1 MAAIK
6 TYTRVDYDR
15 IKLDGFTF
23 ILPQETINAIKSIA
37 ANVGAPEYIKT
48 PHFEKRTHKLRIPP
62 KEISDT
68 EWDNLRSFK
77 ATTFEK
83 KKGIELSIDKIRKHL
98 NKITDKTYENLKTQ
112 IIEEL
117 EPIMKEKENTEND
130 NKAEND
136 ELLLELN
143 KIGDIM
149 FDIASGNSF
158 YSKIYATLYKE
169 LMSQYTFLA
178 EIFNLKISSDV
189 SIFKDFTYCDPN
201 KDYDTFCKNN
211 KANEKRRALALFYV
225 NLMLQGIVSEEKVQT
240 MIEELQIDLLKNI
253 KKESSANI
261 VDEMSEVVFIMLVNG
276 APKLSEFID
285 NDWSSIIERITYISK
300 LKPKSEPSISNK
312 TVFKHMDLLT
322 ALKEYI

>member
-15 IKLDGFTF
+15 IKREGFNF
-23 ILPQETINAIKSIA
+23 VLPQETINAIKTIA
-37 ANVGAPEYIKT
+37 SNVGAPEYIKT
-48 PHFEKRTHKLRIPP
+48 PHFEKRTHKLRVQT

-98 NKITDKTYENLKTQ
+98 NKITDKTYDNLKLQ

-117 EPIMKEKENTEND
+117 EPIMKEND
-130 NKAEND
+130 TDEHD

-169 LMSQYTFLA
+169 LMSQYSFL
-178 EIFNLKISSDV
+178 ETIFNTKISSDV

-225 NLMLQGIVSEEKVQT
+225 NLMLQGIVSEEKVQS
-240 MIEELQIDLLKNI
+240 MIEELQTDLLKNI

-276 APKLSEFID
+276 AHKLSKFKD
-285 NDWSSIIERITYISK
+285 NEWSSIIERITYISK

>member
-15 IKLDGFTF
+15 IKREGFNF
-23 ILPQETINAIKSIA
+23 VLPQETINAIKTIA

-48 PHFEKRTHKLRIPP
+48 PHFEKRTHKLRVQT

-98 NKITDKTYENLKTQ
+98 NKITDKTYDNLKLQ

-117 EPIMKEKENTEND
+117 EPIMKEND
-130 NKAEND
+130 TDEHD

-169 LMSQYTFLA
+169 LMSQYSFL
-178 EIFNLKISSDV
+178 ETIFNTKISSDV

-211 KANEKRRALALFYV
+211 KCRL
-225 NLMLQGIVSEEKVQT
+225 
-240 MIEELQIDLLKNI
+240 
-253 KKESSANI
+253 
-261 VDEMSEVVFIMLVNG
+261 
-276 APKLSEFID
+276 
-285 NDWSSIIERITYISK
+285 
-300 LKPKSEPSISNK
+300 
-312 TVFKHMDLLT
+312 
-322 ALKEYI
+322 

>member
-15 IKLDGFTF
+15 IKRDGFTF
-23 ILPQETINAIKSIA
+23 ILPQETINAIKTIA
-37 ANVGAPEYIKT
+37 SNVGAPEYIKT
-48 PHFEKRTHKLRIPP
+48 PHFEKRTHKLRIQT

-83 KKGIELSIDKIRKHL
+83 KKGIELSIDKVRKHL
-98 NKITDKTYENLKTQ
+98 NKITDKTYDNLKGQ

-117 EPIMKEKENTEND
+117 EPIMNETDKTD
-130 NKAEND
+130 DHD
-136 ELLLELN
+136 ELLIELN

-169 LMSQYTFLA
+169 LMSQYSFLA
-178 EIFNLKISSDV
+178 EIFNTKISSEV

-225 NLMLQGIVSEEKVQT
+225 NLMLQGIVSEEKMQT
-240 MIEELQIDLLKNI
+240 MIEELQTDLLKNI
-253 KKESSANI
+253 KKESSSNI

-276 APKLSEFID
+276 APKLSKFKD
-285 NDWSSIIERITYISK
+285 NDWSSIIERITYIST

-312 TVFKHMDLLT
+312 TIFKHMDLLT